1 MNSMILSDLERTDL
15 VTFYEAQRHRLNAEL
30 KHVESF
36 LRKLHG
42 QNTDSETGVLLTLK
56 GKKAKKRGPKSV
68 WGKFILEELKLHDTP
83 LRYSDLIQL
92 AMEKHGKE
100 ASDMS
105 KVRASILNSAF
116 RLRAI
121 QGKITTVGEEG
132 KKDKFIVLRQWVS
145 DDGGIRENDLKWL
158 AANHDFYPKTV
169 DTSGLPQPRYAED
182 ID

>member
-1 MNSMILSDLERTDL
+1 MNSMILSDLERTEL
-15 VTFYEAQRHRLNAEL
+15 VAFYEAQRHRLNAEL

-92 AMEKHGKE
+92 AMEKLPPP
-100 ASDMS
+100 
-105 KVRASILNSAF
+105 VP
-116 RLRAI
+116 
-121 QGKITTVGEEG
+121 
-132 KKDKFIVLRQWVS
+132 KKC
-145 DDGGIRENDLKWL
+145 L
-158 AANHDFYPKTV
+158 AV
-169 DTSGLPQPRYAED
+169 
-182 ID
+182 